1 MWDILTHSNEK
12 TKMKKPTYIKGDFT
26 KSPAFN
32 NESRLVYGTSGLGG
46 VWGTVAERDSVDAL
60 LYAFENGISALDTAP
75 SYANA
80 EIYVGMALKEWKGKR
95 PFVSTKI
102 GRLKGKD
109 AFETK
114 LDYSVDGLK
123 RSLDNSLKTLG
134 LNKIDLLFLHEP
146 QLVPIQKI
154 DEILHTLH
162 GFKSE
167 GLVSSIGV
175 GGNPSSEFMPFVTK
189 ENFDVVS
196 GFLHMDACNLSV
208 FEGEI
213 QTYKKEGIAY
223 YAASAL
229 HFSLLGNR
237 FETYKKDGVDGEW
250 ITQLDLENAIRV
262 KAIADKYNMSLASLS
277 QRYLFSIKEA
287 DRVVMGARTPAQI
300 KATIDDWNAGKL
312 SEEIFNEITASIQK

>member
-1 MWDILTHSNEK
+1 M
-12 TKMKKPTYIKGDFT
+12 KPTYITGDHSI
-26 KSPAFN
+26 SPAFN
-32 NESRLVYGTSGLGG
+32 NQTRLVYGTSGLGG
-46 VWGTVAERDSVDAL
+46 VWGKVDQRDSIDAL

-80 EIYVGMALKEWKGKR
+80 EYYVGMALREWKGAK

-109 AFETK
+109 AFEVK
-114 LDYSVDGLK
+114 LDYSTDGMK

-134 LNKIDLLFLHEP
+134 VDKIDLLFLHEP
-146 QLVPIQKI
+146 QLVPMENI
-154 DEILHTLH
+154 DEVLNTLKA
-162 GFKSE
+162 FKAQ
-167 GLVSSIGV
+167 GLVNSLGV
-175 GGNPSSEFMPFVTK
+175 GGNPSEAFKPYITK

-196 GFLHMDACNLSV
+196 GFLHMDACNLSA
-208 FEGEI
+208 FNGEI
-213 QTYKKEGIAY
+213 QSYHKEGIAY

-237 FETYKKDGVDGEW
+237 FEKYKSEGVDGEW
-250 ITQLDLENAIRV
+250 ITQLDMENAIRV
-262 KAIADKYNMSLASLS
+262 KAVADKYKMPLATLA

-300 KATIDDWNAGKL
+300 KATVDDWNAGKL
-312 SEEIFNEITASIQK
+312 SEELFNEVTACIQTK

>member
-1 MWDILTHSNEK
+1 M
-12 TKMKKPTYIKGDFT
+12 KPTYIKGDYT

-32 NESRLVYGTSGLGG
+32 NGTRLVYGTSGLGG
-46 VWGTVAERDSVDAL
+46 VWGKVDQTDSIDAL

-80 EIYVGMALKEWKGKR
+80 EYYVGLALREWTGTK

-114 LDYSVDGLK
+114 LDYTTDGMK

-134 LNKIDLLFLHEP
+134 LTTIDLLFLHEP
-146 QLVPIQKI
+146 QLVPLNKI
-154 DEILHTLH
+154 EEVITTLKD
-162 GFKSE
+162 FKSQ
-167 GLVSSIGV
+167 GMIKSIGV
-175 GGNPSSEFMPFVTK
+175 GGNPSEAFKPFITK

-196 GFLHMDACNLSV
+196 CFLHMDACNLSA
-208 FEGEI
+208 FNGEI
-213 QTYKKEGIAY
+213 QSYQKEGITY

-237 FETYKKDGVDGEW
+237 FEKYKEDGVDGEW

-262 KAIADKYNMSLASLS
+262 KAVADKYKMPLPTLA
-277 QRYLFSIKEA
+277 QRYLFSIAEA

-312 SEEIFNEITASIQK
+312 SEELFNEVTACILTD

>member
-1 MWDILTHSNEK
+1 M
-12 TKMKKPTYIKGDFT
+12 KPTYIKGDHS

-32 NESRLVYGTSGLGG
+32 DKSRLVYGTSGLGG
-46 VWGTVAERDSVDAL
+46 VWGKVDQRDSIDAL

-80 EIYVGMALKEWKGKR
+80 EYYLGMALREWKGET

-114 LDYSVDGLK
+114 LDYSVDGMK
-123 RSLDNSLKTLG
+123 RSLGNSLETLG
-134 LNKIDLLFLHEP
+134 LDKIDLLFLHEP
-146 QLVPIQKI
+146 QLVPLDKI
-154 DEILHTLH
+154 EEVINTLH
-162 GFKSE
+162 NFKSE
-167 GLVSSIGV
+167 GLVGAIGV
-175 GGNPSSEFMPFVTK
+175 GGNPSEDFKPYIIK

-196 GFLHMDACNLSV
+196 GFLHMDACNLSA
-208 FEGEI
+208 FNGEI
-213 QTYKKEGIAY
+213 QSYKKEGIAY

-237 FETYKKDGVDGEW
+237 FEKYKTEGVDGEW
-250 ITQLDLENAIRV
+250 ITELDLANAIRV
-262 KAIADKYNMSLASLS
+262 KIVADKYDMSLATLS
-277 QRYLFSIKEA
+277 QRYLFSIEEA

-312 SEEIFNEITASIQK
+312 SEEIFNEVTASILTK

>member
-1 MWDILTHSNEK
+1 
-12 TKMKKPTYIKGDFT
+12 MKKPTYITGDYS

-46 VWGTVAERDSVDAL
+46 VWGKVDQRDSIDAL
-60 LYAFENGISALDTAP
+60 LYSFKHGIEALDTAP

-80 EIYVGMALKEWKGKR
+80 EYYVGMALKEWKGKK
-95 PFVSTKI
+95 PFISTKI

-109 AFETK
+109 AFEVK
-114 LDYSVDGLK
+114 LDYSTDGMK

-134 LNKIDLLFLHEP
+134 LDQIDLLFLHEP
-146 QLVPIQKI
+146 QLVPMGNI
-154 DEILHTLH
+154 DEVLNTLK

-167 GLVSSIGV
+167 GLVKSLGV
-175 GGNPSSEFMPFVTK
+175 GGNPSQEFMPFVTK

-196 GFLHMDACNLSV
+196 GFLHMDACNLSA
-208 FEGEI
+208 FNGEI
-213 QTYKKEGIAY
+213 QKYHNEGITY

-262 KAIADKYNMSLASLS
+262 KEVADKYKMSLATLS

-287 DRVVMGARTPAQI
+287 DRVVMGARTPEQI

-312 SEEIFNEITASIQK
+312 PEQIFNEITEIIIS